1 MAEKD
6 QLCREVAEGRAF
18 VSFREGAIGFAPTFK
33 YDLNSSSYDSSKKQR
48 TPAYC
53 DRVLFRN
60 RRAPRPR
67 QGLHLVA
74 YGRGENRESD
84 HRPVHA
90 RFELFARAR
99 VPPAQNLAALA
110 RQVEALCL
118 APAGPRRAPVP
129 PGGGAAAAIGATGG
143 SSATPNLFDEN
154 GSSGRPPAPAQPLPP
169 LPAQHPLGASA
180 APAGEGD
187 LLDLLDAP
195 VAAPLPP
202 QPGAASGPGAQFPSL
217 LDSLDGRSAFTSRLS
232 ASTAAAPGLGLL
244 LPASSAGADPFTALS
259 NGSEAVDMWGTAPA
273 AFVPEAA
280 QAGGEPAG
288 WVAFGGGDSDGEEAG
303 SKGGGAP
310 AAAPLTGGVAAP
322 GYVDPFAELL
332 AGGAGGAGG
341 AGAEGGAL
349 VPAGTHSQ
357 GLGWLQLGTAGEP
370 RAEIER
376 GGGRGRD
383 RERSRRGGA
392 RGRHLGQPRSSRRI
406 CRRGLGR
413 GSRGRWQPVCGR
425 RAERG
430 GGRRGGWG
438 ECGGGAAR
446 GVGGGVVRG
455 ARRVVL
461 LAPRDRGGALGAPRV
476 RRQPCRSA
484 RARSLEPLSRAAHR

>member
-99 VPPAQNLAALA
+99 APPAQNLAALA

-376 GGGRGRD
+376 GGGGGEIESD
-383 RERSRRGGA
+383 LGGGGLGDGIWGSLAAAGGFAGGA
-392 RGRHLGQPRSSRRI
+392 S
-406 CRRGLGR
+406 
-413 GSRGRWQPVCGR
+413 
-425 RAERG
+425 
-430 GGRRGGWG
+430 
-438 ECGGGAAR
+438 GGGAA
-446 GVGGGVVRG
+446 GDGNPFADDEPSGEAGGE
-455 ARRVVL
+455 A
-461 LAPRDRGGALGAPRV
+461 GGASVEAGLPEGWAAAWSAEHGEWYFWHHETEEV
-476 RRQPCRSA
+476 RWERPA
-484 RARSLEPLSRAAHR
+484 